1 MGINE
6 LLQKENINIYP
17 NPIKDEL
24 IIEIK
29 GNKEEIDFEIE
40 NAIGQQVYK
49 DQLIEKVIINTSDFN
64 SGMYLVKFN
73 NGKTVQF
80 VKIVK

>member
-1 MGINE
+1 MEINE

-29 GNKEEIDFEIE
+29 GNKEEIDFAIE
-40 NAIGQQVYK
+40 NAIGKQVYK

>member
-1 MGINE
+1 VGINE